1 MAYSGGADSTALLCA
16 AARHWAGPLIALHV
30 HHGLQAAADGFE
42 HHCRERCL
50 AWGIPFDTQRVDARH
65 AVGQSPEEIARQVRY
80 ATLAL
85 AARRADAGRV
95 VLAQHADDQIETLLL
110 ALSRGAGLAGLAA
123 MPARFE
129 RHGMV
134 FERPLLALTAAEIR
148 SGLQAQ
154 GLDWIE
160 DPTNRDTGYTRNR
173 IRLQLLPVLEQVFP
187 GFRTTFAR
195 SAAHAAQG
203 QDLLDE
209 LARADLAEVGCP
221 PRIAALQ
228 GLTQARQANVLRHWL
243 KQQGGRSGSAAQL
256 EALLRQVAA
265 CTTRGHRIHLKV
277 GQGHVV
283 REGPCLAWQA
293 GPL

>member
-1 MAYSGGADSTALLCA
+1 M
-16 AARHWAGPLIALHV
+16 
-30 HHGLQAAADGFE
+30 
-42 HHCRERCL
+42 
-50 AWGIPFDTQRVDARH
+50 
-65 AVGQSPEEIARQVRY
+65 
-80 ATLAL
+80 
-85 AARRADAGRV
+85 
-95 VLAQHADDQIETLLL
+95 LAQHADDQIETLLL

-277 GQGHVV
+277 
-283 REGPCLAWQA
+283 CLLYTS
-293 GPL
+293 PSPRD